1 MDRCTKLCTNTRRR
15 SAVGYEVIPLL
26 FRCSWRGR
34 VTNQH
39 LEQEGDISRDS
50 ADAMREWENES
61 RAREKL
67 KRIWQPGD
75 LFHIFSRYPRR
86 PRALKVDRLA
96 GVLKKGIVPPASCN
110 DGSVCSD
117 LNLVVIGLSVPYDS
131 LVFLHQFG
139 PQSAPYT
146 IAEPGRLAV
155 FIDPAMSVLTPEDMG
170 PDWVV
175 LCQDEV
181 YVRGRVAREHFIGV
195 AVHPVDADTVMEE
208 FLLDFKRLGIPLYL
222 YDGTA
227 VWP

>member
-1 MDRCTKLCTNTRRR
+1 M
-15 SAVGYEVIPLL
+15 
-26 FRCSWRGR
+26 
-34 VTNQH
+34 TNQH
-39 LEQEGDISRDS
+39 LEQEGDIARDS

-117 LNLVVIGLSVPYDS
+117 LNLVVIGPSVPYDS
-131 LVFLHQFG
+131 IVFLHQFG
-139 PQSAPYT
+139 PQSALYT

-155 FIDPAMSVLTPEDMG
+155 FIDPATSVLTPEDMG

-208 FLLDFKRLGIPLYL
+208 LLLDFKRLGIPLYL